1 MVGLVRFFIILLTVI
16 MRISKEGWIIHGFA
30 LLHAAVALGC
40 RLGGLA
46 DEMMLTLLT
55 MLMVVLLCLRCRVS
69 GLMMAVSVLAVNL
82 VGVVLGHGTARLF
95 DGFTDSPLVIYPLST
110 FVSTEIIGWTML
122 LIARGHARKHTVAP
136 EQMASSLIWLL
147 IAFVVI
153 LITRLAI
160 LLLYSQSW
168 EGLNTTLTILLDYS
182 VTLAVVVVVAQY
194 ALRLQ
199 QRALAASEKA
209 NLAQYRYHK
218 LKQQVNPHFL
228 FNSLNVLDYMIQE
241 QRPEDA
247 SRYTHKLA
255 EVYRYMIKSEDETTV
270 RLRDEM
276 EFVSQYADLLKVR
289 FPEGLE
295 VETDIPEEAMSRSV
309 VPCCMQLLVE
319 NATKHNAVQP
329 DHPLRVRITADA
341 DSVTVTNN
349 RIPKLRRTA
358 STGLGLQY
366 IRQQYRD
373 LSGKS
378 ITVLEDEHNYTV
390 TLPLL

>member
-1 MVGLVRFFIILLTVI
+1 

-46 DEMMLTLLT
+46 DDMMLTLLT

-122 LIARGHARKHTVAP
+122 LIARGHARKHTVGP

>member
-168 EGLNTTLTILLDYS
+168 EGRNTTLTILLDYS

-329 DHPLRVRITADA
+329 DHPLRVRISADA

-349 RIPKLRRTA
+349 RIPKLRHSA

>member
-122 LIARGHARKHTVAP
+122 LIARGHARKHTVGP

-168 EGLNTTLTILLDYS
+168 EGRNTTFTILLDYS

-295 VETDIPEEAMSRSV
+295 VETDIPDEAMSRSV

>member
-1 MVGLVRFFIILLTVI
+1 
-16 MRISKEGWIIHGFA
+16 MRISKESWIIHGFA

-40 RLGGLA
+40 RVGGLA
-46 DEMMLTLLT
+46 DDMMLTLLS
-55 MLMVVLLCLRCRVS
+55 MLLVVLICLRCRVS
-69 GLMMAVSVLAVNL
+69 GFMMAVSVLAVNL
-82 VGVVLGHGTARLF
+82 VGVLLGRGTAWLF
-95 DGFTDSPLVIYPLST
+95 DLFTDSPLIIYPLST

-122 LIARGHARKHTVAP
+122 LIARSYARKHAEAP

-147 IAFVVI
+147 IAFVII

-168 EGLNTTLTILLDYS
+168 EGRNTAVTILLDYS
-182 VTLAVVVVVAQY
+182 LTLAVVVVLAEY

-199 QRALAASEKA
+199 RRALAASEKA
-209 NLAQYRYHK
+209 HLAQFRYHK

-241 QRPEDA
+241 QTPEDA

-276 EFVSQYADLLKVR
+276 EFVEKYVDLLKVR
-289 FPEGLE
+289 FPEGLD
-295 VETDIPEEAMSRSV
+295 VQVDIPEEALSRSV
-309 VPCCMQLLVE
+309 VPCSLQLLIE
-319 NATKHNAVQP
+319 NALKHNSVSPDTPLHVAV
-329 DHPLRVRITADA
+329 RVED
-341 DSVTVTNN
+341 DGVVVSNN

-366 IRQQYRD
+366 IRQQYQD

-378 ITVLEDEHNYTV
+378 IAVLEDEQHYTV

>member
-1 MVGLVRFFIILLTVI
+1 

-46 DEMMLTLLT
+46 DDMMLTLLT
-55 MLMVVLLCLRCRVS
+55 MLMVVLICLRCRVS
-69 GLMMAVSVLAVNL
+69 GFMMAVSILAVNL
-82 VGVVLGHGTARLF
+82 VGVLLGRGTAWLF
-95 DGFTDSPLVIYPLST
+95 DSFTDSPLVIYPLST

-122 LIARGHARKHTVAP
+122 LIARSYARKHTEAP
-136 EQMASSLIWLL
+136 EQMATSLIWLL
-147 IAFVVI
+147 IAFVII
-153 LITRLAI
+153 LVTRLAI

-168 EGLNTTLTILLDYS
+168 EGRNTAVTILLDYS
-182 VTLAVVVVVAQY
+182 LTLAVVVVLAEY

-199 QRALAASEKA
+199 RRSQAASEKA
-209 NLAQYRYHK
+209 HLAQYRYHT

-276 EFVSQYADLLKVR
+276 EFVEKYVDLLKVR
-289 FPEGLE
+289 FPEGLD
-295 VETDIPEEAMSRSV
+295 VQVDIPGEALSRSV
-309 VPCCMQLLVE
+309 VPCCVQLLIE
-319 NATKHNAVQP
+319 NALKHNSVQA
-329 DHPLRVRITADA
+329 DMPLHVKVRVED
-341 DSVTVTNN
+341 DCVVVSNN
-349 RIPKLRRTA
+349 RNPKLRRTA
-358 STGLGLQY
+358 STGLGQQY
-366 IRQQYRD
+366 IRQQYKD

-378 ITVLEDEHNYTV
+378 VTVLEDEQNYTV
-390 TLPLL
+390 SLPLL